1 MKRAL
6 IVVGL
11 AALLV
16 GPTPGATGGCGADP
30 LDGPADVIR
39 YCMEKEELACERQRL
54 RGDLEEEEA
63 NDCRRAVRLLC
74 ARRFWPADCRP
85 TRRVAQGCLNALPAV
100 ETLHTPEDEI
110 EECKADKFCSIRSSV
125 EDGGGFE

>member
-16 GPTPGATGGCGADP
+16 GPTPGATGSCGGDP

-39 YCMEKEELACERQRL
+39 YCMEKEELGCQRQRL
-54 RGDLEEEEA
+54 RGEIEQEEA

-85 TRRVAQGCLNALPAV
+85 SQRIAQACLNALHAV
-100 ETLHTPEDEI
+100 ETLQTPEDEI
-110 EECKADKFCSIRSSV
+110 EECQAVKFCSIRSSA
-125 EDGGGFE
+125 EDGGGFQ